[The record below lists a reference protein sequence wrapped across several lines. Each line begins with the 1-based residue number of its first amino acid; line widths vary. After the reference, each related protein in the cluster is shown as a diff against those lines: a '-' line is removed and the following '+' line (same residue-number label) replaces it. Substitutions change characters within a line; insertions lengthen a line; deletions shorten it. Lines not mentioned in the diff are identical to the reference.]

1 VDTLKTAVALLRV
14 SKEADHEQGLGQR
27 HDIEAFAMAHGITIV
42 AWHSEIAPGAL
53 PLERRPVL
61 GAALEAV
68 AARRASMLL
77 VARRDRASRDPR
89 TILNLEELLK
99 RIGAELVSSDGSN
112 GDDPSAEMM
121 RGMRDVF
128 ARYERRMISLRT
140 RATLAALAASGVKLG
155 RPAGRKDSGPR
166 KKHPGARPV
175 GRPKLTGGPAVETL
189 VAMRAA
195 RLSWAQIAKATGVTP
210 SRARRLITEAK
221 I

>member
-1 VDTLKTAVALLRV
+1 VDTSKTAVALLRV

-27 HDIEAFAMAHGITIV
+27 HDIEAFAMAHGITILG
-42 AWHSEIAPGAL
+42 WHSEVAPGAL

-89 TILNLEELLK
+89 TILTVEDLLK
-99 RIGAELVSSDGSN
+99 RVGAELISADGGN
-112 GDDPSAEMM
+112 DDDPGAEML

-128 ARYERRMISLRT
+128 ARYERRMIGLRT
-140 RATLAALAASGVKLG
+140 KATLAALAASGVKLG
-155 RPAGRKDSGPR
+155 RPTGRRDSGPR

-175 GRPKLTGGPAVETL
+175 GRPRLSGGPAVETL

-195 RLSWAQIAKATGVTP
+195 RLSWAQIAKETGVTP
-210 SRARRLITEAK
+210 SRARRLIMEAR